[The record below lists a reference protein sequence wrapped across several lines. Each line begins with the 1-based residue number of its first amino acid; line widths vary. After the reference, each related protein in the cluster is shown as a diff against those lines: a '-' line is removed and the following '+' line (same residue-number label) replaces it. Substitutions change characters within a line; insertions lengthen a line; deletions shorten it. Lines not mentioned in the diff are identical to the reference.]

1 MMTVQFDRLLDQKT
15 VACWLGC
22 SCAWLE
28 QQRFRKTGIPVVHIG
43 RACRYKTS
51 DVQKYIDDHMVS
63 GAGI

>member
-1 MMTVQFDRLLDQKT
+1 MAEQFDRLLDQKV
-15 VACWLGC
+15 VATWLGC

-28 QQRFRKTGIPVVHIG
+28 QQRFRKTGIPVVRIG

-51 DVQKYIDDHMVS
+51 DVQRYIDQHT